1 MSNQSSCNIESHPST
16 GLVQEVSFFQEEGLE
31 GTFVIDLDIELDN
44 TTSVVSD
51 EVTDPK
57 YLEFLSKLNIE
68 GDGEEA
74 LDDTYEEDED
84 DQDEDHDELLHEH
97 PAYDPNDY

>member
-1 MSNQSSCNIESHPST
+1 
-16 GLVQEVSFFQEEGLE
+16 
-31 GTFVIDLDIELDN
+31 
-44 TTSVVSD
+44 
-51 EVTDPK
+51 
-57 YLEFLSKLNIE
+57 LNIE

>member
-1 MSNQSSCNIESHPST
+1 MGAIKQVLVMVAFSPTEAREIKVSSPTKARELMQ
-16 GLVQEVSFFQEEGLE
+16 GALRGALLLVVH
-31 GTFVIDLDIELDN
+31 
-44 TTSVVSD
+44 
-51 EVTDPK
+51 
-57 YLEFLSKLNIE
+57 SKLNIE

-97 PAYDPNDY
+97 PTYDPNDY